1 MPGQSESNRAVR
13 GLRSGQ
19 PEGSLPSVRTGPR
32 VQEPRAAGG
41 CGPLVP
47 GADADLPG
55 PHPVLPARGGAALA
69 ERGRKDEARAAY
81 QAGIEVTT
89 RKQDF
94 HARGELEAALADLLS
109 RST

>member
-1 MPGQSESNRAVR
+1 MSRIEQLEGFAQANPKDPFPRYGLALEYKNLGRLEDAIRSFQELMRTFPDYIPSFLHAGAV
-13 GLRSGQ
+13 
-19 PEGSLPSVRTGPR
+19 
-32 VQEPRAAGG
+32 
-41 CGPLVP
+41 
-47 GADADLPG
+47 
-55 PHPVLPARGGAALA
+55 LA
-69 ERGRKDEARAAY
+69 ELGRKDEARAAY